1 MAEIEEIQRAM
12 EIITS
17 RGATKQRD
25 IYKACL
31 TYLRKEETVRDVRR
45 V

>member
-12 EIITS
+12 EIIRG

-31 TYLRKEETVRDVRR
+31 T
-45 V
+45 